1 MAAVKLGKGQKSG
14 LKVEL
19 LTYKG
24 THVAYHEAL
33 GSATPVVL
41 FKGDE
46 LYIQLTEGFMRTLG
60 PLERPVIAMIAITV
74 VK

>member
-1 MAAVKLGKGQKSG
+1 MAASKPGRGQESG

-19 LTYKG
+19 FTHKG
-24 THVAYHEAL
+24 THIGWHRAL

-41 FKGDE
+41 FKGGE
-46 LYIQLTEGFMRTLG
+46 LYIQFADGFMRTLA
-60 PLERPVIAMIAITV
+60 PLERPVIAMIASAV